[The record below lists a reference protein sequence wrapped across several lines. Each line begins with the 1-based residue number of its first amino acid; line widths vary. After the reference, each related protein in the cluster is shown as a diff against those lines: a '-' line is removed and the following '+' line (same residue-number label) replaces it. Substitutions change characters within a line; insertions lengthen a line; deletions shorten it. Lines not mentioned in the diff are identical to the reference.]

1 MDIPW
6 RDMPMKETWKTKIM
20 DKILYRRYKKK
31 EKDATVKK
39 IMNLPVDVYYPDEN
53 IQDIIDEKRKGD

>member
-1 MDIPW
+1 M
-6 RDMPMKETWKTKIM
+6 MKETWKTKIM
-20 DKILYRRYKKK
+20 DKILYKRYKKK

-39 IMNLPVDVYYPDEN
+39 IMNLPIDVYYPNED